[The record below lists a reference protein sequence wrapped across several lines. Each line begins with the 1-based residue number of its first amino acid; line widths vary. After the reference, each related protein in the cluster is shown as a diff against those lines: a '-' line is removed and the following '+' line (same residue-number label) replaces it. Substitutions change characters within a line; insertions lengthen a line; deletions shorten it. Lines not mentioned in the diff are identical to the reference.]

1 MNQEENKEKH
11 GMEQKSGI
19 SLDTEE
25 EGMRLGCGTSKNKKQ
40 RARKTMWDR
49 HTIRTRTL
57 RPLLIVRDARRQLS
71 RLYAIFVT
79 ASEKHFQC
87 KCGNPVF
94 KINKMKLHL
103 PLPTCKI
110 RDSIIKFIFQ
120 KLIKCLYKHFLL
132 LPDIRVTTNEVNSE
146 GFSVV
151 WLSEQR
157 LKTKF

>member
-1 MNQEENKEKH
+1 
-11 GMEQKSGI
+11 MEQKSGI
-19 SLDTEE
+19 SLDTAE

-40 RARKTMWDR
+40 RAREDYAR
-49 HTIRTRTL
+49 SPHHPRTRTL

-120 KLIKCLYKHFLL
+120 KLIKCLYKHLFL

-146 GFSVV
+146 DFSVV
-151 WLSEQR
+151 WLSRQR